1 MKYGNRKTEVNG
13 ILFDSMLEARRY
25 AELRV
30 LQRAGEIED
39 LQLQVPFELIPTQ
52 KDAKGRL
59 IERAVKYVADFVY
72 KDKSGEVIVEDTKG
86 MKTPDYVIKR
96 KLMLWRHGIKIVE
109 IQQGRGAGRGQRYG
123 KVWMR

>member
-39 LQLQVPFELIPTQ
+39 LRLQVPFELIPTQ
-52 KDAKGRL
+52 KDAKGHV

-123 KVWMR
+123 TVWMR

>member
-52 KDAKGRL
+52 KDAKGRV